1 MNYKSLSRK
10 KEYYTRVGWVFFLP
24 SLQIINTSGGIYLYM
39 CACVFTFLKNER
51 RFMKYKAKV

>member
-10 KEYYTRVGWVFFLP
+10 KEYYTRVGWFFFLP

-39 CACVFTFLKNER
+39 CACVFTFLKT
-51 RFMKYKAKV
+51 KDDL

>member
-10 KEYYTRVGWVFFLP
+10 KEYYTRVGCFFFP
-24 SLQIINTSGGIYLYM
+24 SLADYKYLRRYIFIYV
-39 CACVFTFLKNER
+39 CVCVYIFKNKK